1 MERREFM
8 RRLGL
13 CAAVLPLRTL
23 PAFAPAPEP
32 VAAPPAVASLNADE
46 LRILAA
52 VAEGIIPT
60 TDTPGA
66 VAAQVPEFLALL
78 YSEWMLA
85 DEQAQFRQHLQF
97 IDDSA
102 QERYHAVFAACNVQQ
117 QSTLLEHWD
126 TARIGTQQPAQ
137 VRYFARLRSLVL
149 VGYYTSEVGQSRE
162 LKVQYGGGANH
173 PGGPIFGAVPVH
185 L

>member
-23 PAFAPAPEP
+23 PAFAAEPGVAPAA
-32 VAAPPAVASLNADE
+32 VAALNADE
-46 LRILAA
+46 LRLLAA

-78 YSEWMLA
+78 YSEWMLE
-85 DEQAQFRQHLQF
+85 DERAQFRQQLQF

-102 QERYHAVFAACNVQQ
+102 QKRYHAVFAACNVEQ

-126 TARIGTQQPAQ
+126 ADRMGAQPLGQA
-137 VRYFARLRSLVL
+137 RYFTRLRSLVL
-149 VGYYTSEVGQSRE
+149 VGYYTSEIGQSTE

-185 L
+185 I